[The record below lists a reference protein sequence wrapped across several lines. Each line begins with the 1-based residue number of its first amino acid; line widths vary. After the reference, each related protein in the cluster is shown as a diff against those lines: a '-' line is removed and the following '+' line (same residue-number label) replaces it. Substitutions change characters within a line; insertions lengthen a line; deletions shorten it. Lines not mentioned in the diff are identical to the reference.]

1 MRNDN
6 RKGRKWPTIA
16 PVFSYYTMRGGSGPI
31 PHHTMEQ
38 TSQKTLPK
46 RSETKQEFKWK
57 LESIFASDAAWE
69 DEYKKVQELIE
80 QIQSFQGRLNESPTV
95 LAECMKTYEQLGLAM
110 ERVYVYARMRRD
122 EDNTNTKYQAL
133 TDRAAS
139 LSIRVSSA
147 ISFLVPEIL
156 AMPNERLESYIA
168 DETLALYRFY
178 LNEIKRQKEHVLS
191 AQEEQIIAQ
200 AGELAQAPQTI
211 FGMINNADMTFPM
224 ITNENGEEVQL
235 THGRYI
241 QFMENPDRRVRQDAF
256 KAMYDTY
263 GKQKNTIAATLNA
276 SVKKDVFYARIRK
289 YPSALAASLD
299 NDNISVD
306 VYTNLIQAVRDNLS
320 AMHRYV
326 SLRKKLLGV
335 DELHMYDLYVPMVKE
350 VKMEIPYDQAL
361 DLVQK
366 GLAPLG
372 EDYAKVLQEAFTSGW
387 IDVYENEG
395 KTSGAYSW
403 GAYGTHPFVLMNYQ
417 NNVNNMFT
425 LAHEMGHAMHSY
437 YSDKHQPYLDAQY
450 KIFVA
455 EVASTLNE
463 SLLMD
468 YMLKNT
474 DDPRKKMYLLNYYL
488 EQFRGTVYRQTMFA
502 EFEKMIHEKV
512 EAGEPLTPETLCDMY
527 YDLNLDYHGP
537 DMVID
542 EDIRMEWARIPH
554 FYNDFYVY
562 QYATGFSAAT
572 ALSQQ
577 ILNEGSPAVERY
589 LTFLQSGG
597 SDYPLEL
604 LRKAG
609 VDMASPKPVVQALN
623 VFARLLDEMEELT
636 KHI

>member
-1 MRNDN
+1 M
-6 RKGRKWPTIA
+6 
-16 PVFSYYTMRGGSGPI
+16 
-31 PHHTMEQ
+31 PHQTMEQ
-38 TSQKTLPK
+38 TSQKTIPK
-46 RSETKQEFKWK
+46 RSEIKPEFKWK
-57 LESIFASDAAWE
+57 LESIFPTDEAWE
-69 DEYKKVQELIE
+69 QEYKKVQELIE
-80 QIQSFQGRLNESPTV
+80 KIETYQGKLSEAPSV
-95 LAECMKTYEQLGLAM
+95 IAECMKTYEELGLAM

-133 TDRAAS
+133 TDRASS

-147 ISFLVPEIL
+147 VSFLVPEIL
-156 AMPNERLESYIA
+156 SMPDEKLDSYIA
-168 DETLALYRFY
+168 DERLSKYRFY

-191 AQEEQIIAQ
+191 AQEEQVIAQ
-200 AGELAQAPQTI
+200 VGELAQAPQTI
-211 FGMINNADMTFPM
+211 FGMINNADMVFPN
-224 ITNENGEEVQL
+224 IKNENGEEVQL

-241 QFMENPDRRVRQDAF
+241 HFIESYDRRVRQDAF

-263 GKQKNTIAATLNA
+263 RKQKNTLAATLNA

-289 YPSALAASLD
+289 YPSALAAALD
-299 NDNISVD
+299 SDNIPVE
-306 VYTNLIQAVRDNLS
+306 VYTNLIQAVRDNLP

-350 VKMEIPYDQAL
+350 VKMNIPYEEAVR
-361 DLVQK
+361 LVK
-366 GLAPLG
+366 EGLAPLG
-372 EDYAKVLQEAFTSGW
+372 DDYRRVLDEAFSSGW

-417 NNVNNMFT
+417 NNVNNLFT
-425 LAHEMGHAMHSY
+425 LAHEMGHALHSY

-468 YMLKNT
+468 YMLKT
-474 DDPRKKMYLLNYYL
+474 TEDPRQKMYLVNYYL

-502 EFEKMIHEKV
+502 EFEKTIHERV
-512 EAGEPLTPETLCDMY
+512 EAGEPLTPDTLCGLY
-527 YDLNLDYHGP
+527 YDLNVDYYGP
-537 DMVID
+537 DMVVD
-542 EDIRMEWARIPH
+542 EDINMEWARIPH
-554 FYNDFYVY
+554 FYNEFYVY

-577 ILNEGSPAVERY
+577 ILHEGAPAVERY
-589 LTFLQSGG
+589 LTFLKSGG
-597 SDYPLEL
+597 SDYPIEL

-609 VDMASPKPVVQALN
+609 VDMASPKPVVEALK
-623 VFARLLDEMEELT
+623 VFARLLDEMEELAT
-636 KHI
+636 YV

>member
-1 MRNDN
+1 M
-6 RKGRKWPTIA
+6 
-16 PVFSYYTMRGGSGPI
+16 
-31 PHHTMEQ
+31 MES
-38 TSQKTLPK
+38 SQKTLPK
-46 RSETKQEFKWK
+46 RSEIKPEFIWK
-57 LESIFASDAAWE
+57 LEDMFPSDQAWE
-69 DEYKKVQELIE
+69 DEYKQVQTLMEK
-80 QIQSFQGRLNESPTV
+80 IQTYHGKLAESPAV
-95 LAECMKTYEQLGLAM
+95 LAECMQTYEKLSLAM

-122 EDNTNTKYQAL
+122 EDNTNTKYQGL
-133 TDRAAS
+133 TDRASS
-139 LSIRVSSA
+139 LSVQVSSA
-147 ISFLVPEIL
+147 VSFLVPEIL
-156 AMPNERLESYIA
+156 AMPEDKLESYIA
-168 DETLALYRFY
+168 DERLAKYRFY
-178 LNEIKRQKEHVLS
+178 LQEIKRQKEHVLS

-200 AGELAQAPQTI
+200 VGELAQAPQTI
-211 FGMINNADMTFPM
+211 FGMLNNADMVFPT
-224 ITNENGEEVQL
+224 IIDENGEEVQI

-241 QFMENPDRRVRQDAF
+241 HYMESPDRRVRQDAF
-256 KAMYDTY
+256 KGMYDTY
-263 GKQKNTIAATLNA
+263 RKQKNTIAATLNA

-299 NDNISVD
+299 NDNIPVD
-306 VYTNLIQAVRDNLS
+306 VYTNLIKAVRDNLP

-326 SLRKKLLGV
+326 RLRKQLLGV

-350 VKMEIPYDQAL
+350 VKMNIPYAEAVE
-361 DLVQK
+361 LVKK

-372 EDYAKVLQEAFTSGW
+372 DDYARVLDEAFTSGW
-387 IDVYENEG
+387 VDVYENEG

-417 NNVNNMFT
+417 NNVNNLFT
-425 LAHEMGHAMHSY
+425 LAHEMGHALHSY

-468 YMLKNT
+468 YMLKQT
-474 DDPRKKMYLLNYYL
+474 EDPRQKMYLLNHYL

-512 EAGEPLTPETLCDMY
+512 EAGEPLTPETLCGMY
-527 YDLNLDYHGP
+527 YDLNVDYHGP
-537 DMVID
+537 DMVVD
-542 EDIRMEWARIPH
+542 EDINMEWARIPH

-577 ILNEGSPAVERY
+577 ILNEGAPAVERY
-589 LTFLQSGG
+589 LTFLKSGG
-597 SDYPLEL
+597 SDYPIEL

-609 VDMASPKPVVQALN
+609 VDMASPQPVVDALQ
-623 VFARLLDEMEELT
+623 VFARLLDEMEALA
-636 KHI
+636 KQL

>member
-1 MRNDN
+1 
-6 RKGRKWPTIA
+6 
-16 PVFSYYTMRGGSGPI
+16 
-31 PHHTMEQ
+31 MEQ
-38 TSQKTLPK
+38 TSQKMIPK
-46 RSETKQEFKWK
+46 RSEIKPEFKWK
-57 LESIFASDAAWE
+57 LESIFPTDEAWE
-69 DEYKKVQELIE
+69 QEYKKVQELIE
-80 QIQSFQGRLNESPTV
+80 KIETYQGKLSEAPSV
-95 LAECMKTYEQLGLAM
+95 IAECMKTYEELGLAM

-133 TDRAAS
+133 TDRASS

-147 ISFLVPEIL
+147 VSFLVPEIL
-156 AMPNERLESYIA
+156 SMPDEKLDSYIA
-168 DETLALYRFY
+168 DERLSKYRFY

-191 AQEEQIIAQ
+191 AQEEQVIAQ
-200 AGELAQAPQTI
+200 VGELAQAPQTI
-211 FGMINNADMTFPM
+211 FGMINNADMVFPN
-224 ITNENGEEVQL
+224 IKNENGEEVQL

-241 QFMENPDRRVRQDAF
+241 HFMESYDRRVRQDAF

-263 GKQKNTIAATLNA
+263 RKQKNTLAATLNA

-289 YPSALAASLD
+289 YPSALAAALD
-299 NDNISVD
+299 SDNIPVE
-306 VYTNLIQAVRDNLS
+306 VYTNLIQAVRDNLP

-350 VKMEIPYDQAL
+350 VKMNIPYEEAVR
-361 DLVQK
+361 LVK
-366 GLAPLG
+366 EGLAPLG
-372 EDYAKVLQEAFTSGW
+372 DDYHRVLDEAFSSGW

-417 NNVNNMFT
+417 NNVNNLFT
-425 LAHEMGHAMHSY
+425 LAHEMGHALHSY

-468 YMLKNT
+468 YMLKT
-474 DDPRKKMYLLNYYL
+474 TEDPRQKMYLVNYYL

-502 EFEKMIHEKV
+502 EFEKTIHERV
-512 EAGEPLTPETLCDMY
+512 EAGEPLTPDTLCGLY
-527 YDLNLDYHGP
+527 YDLNVDYYGP
-537 DMVID
+537 DMVVD
-542 EDIRMEWARIPH
+542 EDINMEWARIPH
-554 FYNDFYVY
+554 FYNEFYVY

-577 ILNEGSPAVERY
+577 ILHEGAPAVERY
-589 LTFLQSGG
+589 LTFLKSGG
-597 SDYPLEL
+597 SDYPIEL

-609 VDMASPKPVVQALN
+609 VDMASPKPVVEALK
-623 VFARLLDEMEELT
+623 VFARLLDEMEELAT
-636 KHI
+636 YV

>member
-1 MRNDN
+1 MD
-6 RKGRKWPTIA
+6 
-16 PVFSYYTMRGGSGPI
+16 
-31 PHHTMEQ
+31 H

-46 RSETKQEFKWK
+46 RSEIQPEFKWK
-57 LESIFASDAAWE
+57 LESIFPSDAAWE
-69 DEYKKVQELIE
+69 DEYKKVQELTAKIGE
-80 QIQSFQGRLNESPTV
+80 YEGRLSESPAV
-95 LAECMKTYEQLGLAM
+95 LAECMKTYEKLGLAM

-122 EDNTNTKYQAL
+122 EDNTNAVYQAL
-133 TDRAAS
+133 TDRAGS
-139 LSIRVSSA
+139 LNIRVASA
-147 ISFLVPEIL
+147 LSYMVPEIL
-156 AMPNERLESYIA
+156 AMPDEKLEHYIA
-168 DETLALYRFY
+168 AEELAPYRFY

-211 FGMINNADMTFPM
+211 FGMLNNADMSFPS
-224 ITNENGEEVQL
+224 ITDEQGEQVQL
-235 THGRYI
+235 THGRYL
-241 QFMENPDRRVRQDAF
+241 QLMESPDRRVRQEAF

-289 YPSALAASLD
+289 YPSALAAALD
-299 NDNISVD
+299 SDNIPTE
-306 VYTNLIQAVRDNLS
+306 VYTNLIQAVRDNLP

-335 DELHMYDLYVPMVKE
+335 EELHMYDLYVPMVKE
-350 VKMEIPYDQAL
+350 VKMEISYDRAL
-361 DLVQK
+361 ELVQK

-372 EDYAKVLQEAFTSGW
+372 EEYGAVLKESFTSNW

-403 GAYGTHPFVLMNYQ
+403 GAYGTHPFVLLNYQ
-417 NNVNNMFT
+417 NNVNNLFT
-425 LAHEMGHAMHSY
+425 LAHEMGHALHSY
-437 YSDKHQPYLDAQY
+437 YSDKNQPYLDAQY

-474 DDPRKKMYLLNYYL
+474 EDPRQKMYLLNHYL

-502 EFEKMIHEKV
+502 EFEKIIHEKV
-512 EAGEPLTPETLCDMY
+512 EAGEPLTPEMLCSLY
-527 YDLNLDYHGP
+527 YDLNVDYYGP

-542 EDIRMEWARIPH
+542 EDIKMEWGRIPH
-554 FYNDFYVY
+554 FYNEFYVY

-577 ILNEGSPAVERY
+577 ILTEGAPAVERY
-589 LTFLQSGG
+589 LTFLKSGG
-597 SDYPLEL
+597 SDYPIEL
-604 LRKAG
+604 LRRAG
-609 VDMASPKPVVQALN
+609 VDMASPAPVVEALQ
-623 VFARLLDEMEELT
+623 VFARLLDELEELA
-636 KHI
+636 KQV

>member
-1 MRNDN
+1 
-6 RKGRKWPTIA
+6 
-16 PVFSYYTMRGGSGPI
+16 
-31 PHHTMEQ
+31 MEN

-46 RSETKQEFKWK
+46 RSEVKPEFKWK
-57 LESIFASDAAWE
+57 LESIFPSDAAWE
-69 DEYKKVQELIE
+69 EEYKKVQELINK
-80 QIQSFQGRLNESPTV
+80 IGTYKGKLSESPAV
-95 LAECMKTYEQLGLAM
+95 LAECMKTYEELGLAM

-122 EDNTNTKYQAL
+122 EDNTNTTYQAL
-133 TDRAAS
+133 TDRAGS
-139 LSIRVSSA
+139 LNIRVASA
-147 ISFLVPEIL
+147 LAYMVPEIL
-156 AMPNERLESYIA
+156 AMPNEQLDQYIA
-168 DETLALYRFY
+168 AETLAPYRFY
-178 LNEIKRQKEHVLS
+178 LTEIKRQKEHVLS
-191 AQEEQIIAQ
+191 EREEQIIAQ

-211 FGMINNADMTFPM
+211 FGMLNNADMVFPT
-224 ITNENGEEVQL
+224 ITNEDGEDVQL

-241 QFMENPDRRVRQDAF
+241 QFMESPDRRVRKEAF
-256 KAMYDTY
+256 KAMYDAY

-289 YPSALAASLD
+289 YSSALAAALD
-299 NDNISVD
+299 NDNISLD
-306 VYTNLIQAVRDNLS
+306 VYTNLIQAVRDNLP

-350 VKMEIPYDQAL
+350 VKMDIPYDKAVE
-361 DLVQK
+361 LVQK

-372 EDYAKVLQEAFTSGW
+372 GEYGDVLKESFTSNW

-417 NNVNNMFT
+417 NNVNNLFT
-425 LAHEMGHAMHSY
+425 LAHEMGHALHSY

-468 YMLKNT
+468 YMLKT
-474 DDPRKKMYLLNYYL
+474 TEDPRQKMYLLNHYL
-488 EQFRGTVYRQTMFA
+488 EQFRGTIYRQTMFA
-502 EFEKMIHEKV
+502 EFEKLIHEKV
-512 EAGEPLTPETLCDMY
+512 EAGEPLTPEALCSLY
-527 YDLNLDYHGP
+527 YELNIDYYGQ

-542 EDIRMEWARIPH
+542 EDIKMEWARIPH
-554 FYNDFYVY
+554 FYNEFYVY

-577 ILNEGSPAVERY
+577 ILTEGEVAVERY
-589 LTFLQSGG
+589 LTFLKSGG
-597 SDYPLEL
+597 SDYPIDL

-609 VDMASPKPVVQALN
+609 VDMASPAPVVEALQ
-623 VFARLLDEMEELT
+623 VFSRLLDELEELA
-636 KHI
+636 KQV

>member
-1 MRNDN
+1 MALCCVCIFQMM
-6 RKGRKWPTIA
+6 K
-16 PVFSYYTMRGGSGPI
+16 GGSGTI
-31 PHHTMEQ
+31 PRHTMEQ

-46 RSETKQEFKWK
+46 RSEVNPKFKWK
-57 LESIFASDAAWE
+57 LESIFPSDEAWE
-69 DEYKKVQELIE
+69 DEYKKVQELIA
-80 QIQSFQGRLNESPTV
+80 QIQTYQGRLNESPQI

-122 EDNTNTKYQAL
+122 EDNTNPKYQAM

-147 ISFLVPEIL
+147 LSFLVPEIL
-156 AMPNERLESYIA
+156 SMPDERLDSYIA
-168 DETLALYRFY
+168 DEQLKPYRFY

-191 AQEEQIIAQ
+191 AQEERIIAQ

-211 FGMINNADMTFPM
+211 FGMINNADMTFPA
-224 ITNENGEEVQL
+224 IKDEDGEEVQL

-241 QFMENPDRRVRQDAF
+241 QFMESPDRRVRQEAF

-299 NDNISVD
+299 NDNIPVE
-306 VYTNLIQAVRDNLS
+306 VYTNLIQAVRDNLP

-335 DELHMYDLYVPMVKE
+335 EELHMYDLYVPMVKE
-350 VKMEIPYDQAL
+350 VKMQISYDQAL
-361 DLVQK
+361 ELVQK

-372 EDYAKVLQEAFTSGW
+372 EDYASVLKEAFTSGW

-417 NNVNNMFT
+417 NNVNNLFT
-425 LAHEMGHAMHSY
+425 LAHEMGHALHSY
-437 YSDKHQPYLDAQY
+437 YSDKNQRYLDAQY

-474 DDPRKKMYLLNYYL
+474 DDPRQKMYLLNHYL

-502 EFEKMIHEKV
+502 EFEKLIHEKV
-512 EAGEPLTPETLCDMY
+512 EAGEALTPETLCSLY
-527 YDLNLDYHGP
+527 YDLNIDYYGP
-537 DMVID
+537 DMVVD
-542 EDIRMEWARIPH
+542 EDIKMEWARIPH
-554 FYNDFYVY
+554 FYNEFYVY

-577 ILNEGSPAVERY
+577 ILNEGAPAVERY
-589 LTFLQSGG
+589 LTFLSSGG
-597 SDYPLEL
+597 SDYPIEL

-609 VDMASPKPVVQALN
+609 VDMASPQPVVEALQ
-623 VFARLLDEMEELT
+623 VFARLLDEMEELAKEIEST
-636 KHI
+636 K